1 MPKISKEELDR
12 YKALAKQA
20 LNELEQQGVTVPD
33 DAMKMTDNS
42 RLMKS
47 YLNMG
52 TSPSEWAEMVT
63 TLYAVFVEQP
73 AQAERAGA
81 ESESK

>member
-1 MPKISKEELDR
+1 MPKISNEALDQ
-12 YKALAKQA
+12 YKASAKQA
-20 LNELEQQGVTVPD
+20 LSELEKQGITVPD
-33 DAMKMTDNS
+33 DAIKMTDNS
-42 RLMKS
+42 SVMKS